1 MAVDTVLL
9 RVRIEPNKQGRE
21 KFNLVLRKSLTKQH
35 KKLGL
40 YDKATSSIEEWC
52 HKDDYEFFTKK
63 D

>member
-1 MAVDTVLL
+1 MSIDTVLL

-21 KFNLVLRKSLTKQH
+21 KFNLVLRKSLTAQH

-40 YDKATSSIEEWC
+40 YDKAMSPIEEWC
-52 HKDDYEFFTKK
+52 HKIDYSYFTKK